1 MRSLPCF
8 LCRTPQAKSFAEG
21 LARLRRHVENEQ
33 PEAMK
38 QLGDCYNN
46 GGYGLVKS
54 SKKAAKLYLRAAE
67 LGQVNAMVEL
77 GNLYDTG
84 GTGVKRDRKKAIKM
98 FRTAAD
104 RGNAIAQSSLSTSL
118 SVDGQYMESFRY
130 CKLAADQGYTQAQ
143 YNAGYCYENAEG
155 VERNLDEAKRLYALT
170 AAKGFE
176 PGIAALGWASGN
188 MPRIGA

>member
-1 MRSLPCF
+1 MPSLPCF
-8 LCRTPQAKSFAEG
+8 LCRTPQAKSLAED

-38 QLGDCYNN
+38 HLGDCYNN
-46 GGYGLVKS
+46 GDFGLVKS

-67 LGQVNAMVEL
+67 LGQVDAMVAL
-77 GNLYDTG
+77 GTLYETG
-84 GTGVKRDRKKAIKM
+84 GNGVKIDRKKAIKM

-104 RGNAIAQSSLSTSL
+104 RGNALAQSNLSTFL

-155 VERNLDEAKRLYALT
+155 VGRNLDEAKRLYALA
-170 AAKGFE
+170 AAKGDE
-176 PGIAALGWASGN
+176 HGIAALR
-188 MPRIGA
+188 RIGA